1 MDIERRIDL
10 SYAAA
15 KALDMLHAGRQRV
28 RVSIPMPRPRPEIE
42 ENWQE
47 AQPHSIPISMIE

>member
-15 KALDMLHAGRQRV
+15 KALDMLHDGRQRV
-28 RVSIPMPRPRPEIE
+28 RVSVPVPTSRPEFRLAE
-42 ENWQE
+42 D
-47 AQPHSIPISMIE
+47 